1 MRTSEK
7 HLLNDAEMG
16 AEVLHEIIKE
26 LKRR

>member
-1 MRTSEK
+1 MRTNEK

-16 AEVLHEIIKE
+16 AEVLNEIIKE